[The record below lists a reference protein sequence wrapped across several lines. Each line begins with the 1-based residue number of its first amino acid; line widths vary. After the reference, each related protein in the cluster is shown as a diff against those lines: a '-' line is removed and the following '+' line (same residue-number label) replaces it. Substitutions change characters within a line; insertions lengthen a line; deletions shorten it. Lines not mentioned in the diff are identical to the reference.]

1 MNAKKETCSFCGRTS
16 DEVMHMVAG
25 PNIFICNFCIENAN
39 DLLKFEE
46 ENDNLNLLNSLNLL
60 TPKELK
66 KELDKYVIGQERA
79 KKTLSV
85 AVYNHYKRLKSNI
98 EESDVEL
105 SKSNVLLVGPTGV
118 GKTLLAKTLARVLK
132 LPFAIADA
140 TSLTEAGYVGDDVET
155 VITRLIESAGGDIEL
170 AQKGIVYIDEID
182 KIASKAKNQSITRD
196 VSGEGVQQALLK
208 IIEGTEA
215 SVPLSLGRKNPNQ
228 EQVKVNTDNIL
239 FIVGGAFSGIEDIIE
254 KRYTTKNIGFGET
267 SKVDESF
274 KENIYASITEQDI
287 IDYGLIPEF
296 VGRINNITSLDKL
309 EVKDLKKILTK
320 PKNALLK
327 QYEKIFEMDGVKLVF
342 DNSAVT
348 ELANIAYKRQIG
360 ARGLNSLLEK
370 QMNDLMFDIPTD
382 KSIKEVHIDKDVVN
396 GKKSPE
402 VIRVKKTNK
411 KKVKTKVKETSN
423 SSKRK
428 IK

>member
-1 MNAKKETCSFCGRTS
+1 MKDKKEICSFCGRNS
-16 DEVMHMVAG
+16 DEAIHMVAG
-25 PNIFICNFCIENAN
+25 PNIYICNFCIDNAY
-39 DLLKFEE
+39 DLLKYEE
-46 ENDNLNLLNSLNLL
+46 ESENLNLLNSLNLL

-79 KKTLSV
+79 KKTLAV
-85 AVYNHYKRLKSNI
+85 AVYNHYKRLKTNI
-98 EESDVEL
+98 EDGDVEL
-105 SKSNVLLVGPTGV
+105 SKSNVLLAGPTGV

-155 VITRLIESAGGDIEL
+155 VITRLIDSAGGDIEL

-254 KRYTTKNIGFGET
+254 KRYTSKHIGFGET
-267 SKVDESF
+267 SKIDESF
-274 KENIYASITEQDI
+274 KENIYANITEQDI

-327 QYEKIFEMDGVKLVF
+327 QYEKIFEMDGVKLEF
-342 DNSAVT
+342 DNSAIN
-348 ELANIAYKRQIG
+348 ELATIAYKREIG
-360 ARGLNSLLEK
+360 ARGLNSLLDK
-370 QMNDLMFDIPTD
+370 QMNELMFDIPTD
-382 KSIKEVHIDKDVVN
+382 KTIKEVKINKDVIR
-396 GKKSPE
+396 GLKEPE
-402 VIRVKKTNK
+402 VIRVKKNNSK
-411 KKVKTKVKETSN
+411 IKKTKVKTIN
-423 SSKRK
+423 KTAKRK
-428 IK
+428 NK

>member
-1 MNAKKETCSFCGRTS
+1 M
-16 DEVMHMVAG
+16 
-25 PNIFICNFCIENAN
+25 
-39 DLLKFEE
+39 
-46 ENDNLNLLNSLNLL
+46 
-60 TPKELK
+60 
-66 KELDKYVIGQERA
+66 
-79 KKTLSV
+79 SV

-98 EESDVEL
+98 EESEVEL

-155 VITRLIESAGGDIEL
+155 VITRLIDSAGGDIDL
-170 AQKGIVYIDEID
+170 AQKGIIYIDEID
-182 KIASKAKNQSITRD
+182 KIASKSKNQSITRD

-267 SKVDESF
+267 SKVDESY
-274 KENIYASITEQDI
+274 KSNIYENITEQDV

-309 EVKDLKKILTK
+309 EKKDFKNILTK

-342 DNSAVT
+342 DNSAIN
-348 ELANIAYKRQIG
+348 ELANIAYKREIG
-360 ARGLNSLLEK
+360 ARGLNALLEK
-370 QMNDLMFDIPTD
+370 EMNNLMFDIPTD
-382 KSIKEVHIDKDVVN
+382 KTIKEVHIDKYVVK
-396 GKKSPE
+396 GEKAPE
-402 VIRVKKTNK
+402 VIRVKKNK
-411 KKVKTKVKETSN
+411 NLKK
-423 SSKRK
+423 SKK
-428 IK
+428 INKPIQGKKNNEN

>member
-1 MNAKKETCSFCGRTS
+1 MKKVQETCSFCGRTS
-16 DEVMHMVAG
+16 EEAAHMVAG
-25 PNIFICNFCIENAN
+25 PNIYICNFCIENAH

-46 ENDNLNLLNSLNLL
+46 ENENLNLINSLNLL
-60 TPKELK
+60 TPKQLK
-66 KELDKYVIGQERA
+66 RELDKYVIGQERA

-98 EESDVEL
+98 EESEVEL

-155 VITRLIESAGGDIEL
+155 VITRLIDSAGGDIDL
-170 AQKGIVYIDEID
+170 AQKGIIYIDEID
-182 KIASKAKNQSITRD
+182 KIASKSKNQSITRD

-267 SKVDESF
+267 SKVDESY
-274 KENIYASITEQDI
+274 KSNIYANITEQDV

-309 EVKDLKKILTK
+309 EKKDFKNILTK

-342 DNSAVT
+342 DNSAIN
-348 ELANIAYKRQIG
+348 ELANIAYKREIG
-360 ARGLNSLLEK
+360 ARGLNALLEK
-370 QMNDLMFDIPTD
+370 EMNNLMFDIPTD
-382 KSIKEVHIDKDVVN
+382 KTIKEVHIDKYVVK
-396 GKKSPE
+396 GEKDPE
-402 VIRVKKTNK
+402 VIRVKKNK
-411 KKVKTKVKETSN
+411 NLKK
-423 SSKRK
+423 SKK
-428 IK
+428 INKPIQGKKNNEN